1 MTKSAQ
7 QILDEAGVPGGH
19 KASSIIGEMHRGQL
33 RMAERFAKLHAGRL
47 MHAHSLGWHVWDS
60 TRWVPDKDGAAMRAA
75 AATVKAAL
83 SDIPSLENKEDR
95 DDLYADIRKCESA
108 SALDGILRI
117 AGSLKPITV
126 SPDVLD
132 AAPHLFNTPSGTLD
146 LRTGEQR
153 QHDPADMLTKVAGC
167 DLDMD
172 ARSDLF
178 DRFIN
183 EILPDDDG
191 HAGLQV
197 WVQRVFGYSMLGLV
211 REHVLPIFTGTGQ
224 NGKSTL
230 LEAMGKAFGD
240 YAINA
245 EPDLLVSRGES
256 AHPTGLADLKGARLA
271 VCSETDE
278 GRSLAS
284 ATMKRL
290 TGGER
295 LRARKM
301 RKDFFEFDPSHVLIL
316 CTNHKPKVSGDDPAV
331 WRRIRVVPFDVVVAK
346 PDRRLPERLAEELP
360 ALLAWAYR
368 GYRSYEEGG
377 LALPS
382 VIAERTNKY
391 QIESDP
397 LGRFLQDQTI
407 QASHY
412 HVGARHLFAA
422 WSKWCIAAGEEAGPE
437 VTFADSMAKR
447 GHEKKRAASG
457 QAYRGIALAAE
468 K

>member
-1 MTKSAQ
+1 VTKTAE
-7 QILDEAGVPGGH
+7 QILDEAGVPGGP
-19 KASSIIGEMHRGQL
+19 KASSINREMHRGQL
-33 RMAERFAKLHAGRL
+33 RMAERFAKQHGGRL
-47 MHAHSLGWHVWDS
+47 MHAHGLGWHVWDS
-60 TRWVPDKDGAAMRAA
+60 NRWVLDKDRAAMRAA
-75 AATVKAAL
+75 VATVKAAL
-83 SDIPSLENKEDR
+83 AEIPTLDSREDR
-95 DDLYADIRKCESA
+95 DDLYADVRKCESA
-108 SALDGILRI
+108 SGLEGMMRI
-117 AGSLKPITV
+117 ASSLKPIAV

-132 AAPHLFNTPSGTLD
+132 ATPHLFNTPSGTLD

-153 QHDPADMLTKVAGC
+153 RHDPNDMLTKVAGC
-167 DLDMD
+167 DLDVD

-183 EILPDDDG
+183 EILPDDAS
-191 HAGLQV
+191 HAGLQA
-197 WVQRVFGYSMLGLV
+197 WVQRIFGYSMLGLV

-245 EPDLLVSRGES
+245 EPDLLVSRGE

-368 GYRSYEEGG
+368 GYRDYEESG
-377 LALPS
+377 LVLPD
-382 VIAERTNKY
+382 VVAERTNKY
-391 QIESDP
+391 QVESDP

-407 QASHY
+407 RASQY

-422 WSKWCIAAGEEAGPE
+422 WSKWCIAAGEEAGSE

-447 GHEKKRAASG
+447 GHEKKRTASG
-457 QAYRGIALAAE
+457 QAYRGIALVAE
-468 K
+468 H

>member
-1 MTKSAQ
+1 MTKTPE
-7 QILDEAGVPGGH
+7 QILDEAGVPGGPT
-19 KASSIIGEMHRGQL
+19 ASSVAGEIHRGQL
-33 RMAERFAKLHAGRL
+33 RMAERFAMLHAGRL
-47 MHAHSLGWHVWDS
+47 MYAHDLGWHVWDS
-60 TRWVPDKDGAAMRAA
+60 TRWVPDKDRAAMRAA
-75 AATVKAAL
+75 VATVKAAL
-83 SDIPSLENKEDR
+83 TEVPTLDSREDR
-95 DDLYADIRKCESA
+95 DDLYADVRKCESA
-108 SALDGILRI
+108 SGLEGMMRI
-117 AGSLKPITV
+117 ASSLKPIAV

-146 LRTGEQR
+146 LWTGEQR
-153 QHDPADMLTKVAGC
+153 RHDPSDMLTKVAGC

-183 EILPDDDG
+183 EILPNDDG
-191 HAGLQV
+191 HAGLQT
-197 WVQRVFGYSMLGLV
+197 WVQRIFGYSMLGLV

-245 EPDLLVSRGES
+245 EPDLLVSRDN

-301 RKDFFEFDPSHVLIL
+301 RQNFFEFDPSHVLIL

-360 ALLAWAYR
+360 AMLAWAFR
-368 GYRSYEEGG
+368 GYRDYEESG
-377 LALPS
+377 LVLPH
-382 VIAERTNKY
+382 VIAERTDRY

-397 LGRFLQDQTI
+397 LGRFLKDETI
-407 QASHY
+407 QASSY

-422 WSKWCIAAGEEAGPE
+422 WSKWCGTAGEEAGSE

-447 GHEKKRAASG
+447 GHEKKRASSG
-457 QAYRGIALAAE
+457 QVYRGIALAAVA
-468 K
+468 